1 MSVRCH
7 GLLRLRQGGDE
18 DLGQLAALMI
28 LSDGLA
34 LLGHLDEV
42 DVLRRASRGCAAC
55 SACKRRRAVRSEAL
69 SLVVVGPRGEGA
81 VHRGLEVAA
90 FDERDE
96 EEVLVE
102 LVDQRVAQLRVPLPG
117 NAATEPGRVVSILG
131 EGPEVAPAS
140 KAARARDAPACLS
153 IDGGNCMYRV
163 GGTRRSQLLL
173 HVGVVLGVQPLE
185 LPCDR
190 VDLAAEAGLRD
201 GHPAR
206 DARGQWQ
213 HL

>member
-1 MSVRCH
+1 M
-7 GLLRLRQGGDE
+7 
-18 DLGQLAALMI
+18 
-28 LSDGLA
+28 
-34 LLGHLDEV
+34 
-42 DVLRRASRGCAAC
+42 
-55 SACKRRRAVRSEAL
+55 
-69 SLVVVGPRGEGA
+69 
-81 VHRGLEVAA
+81 HRGLEVAA
-90 FDERDE
+90 LDERDE

-102 LVDQRVAQLRVPLPG
+102 LVDQRVAQLRVPLPRD
-117 NAATEPGRVVSILG
+117 AAAEPGCVISILG

-153 IDGGNCMYRV
+153 IDGGNCVCRV

-173 HVGVVLGVQPLE
+173 HVGGVLVVLPLE

-206 DARGQWQ
+206 DARGQC
-213 HL
+213 